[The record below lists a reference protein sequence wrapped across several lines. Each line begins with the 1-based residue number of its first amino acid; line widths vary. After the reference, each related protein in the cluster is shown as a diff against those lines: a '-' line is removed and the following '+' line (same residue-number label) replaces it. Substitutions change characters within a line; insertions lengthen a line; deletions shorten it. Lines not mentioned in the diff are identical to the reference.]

1 MNIKYEFV
9 TGEVVEI
16 EVSDYIGEVSIE
28 IEREDF
34 NINRKESR
42 RHNSIEVMEE
52 QGNQFK
58 DHKIDIF
65 SEVEEKEISDSLH
78 KALNKLLPQ
87 QKELIEE
94 IFIKEKPIV
103 KVAEEHGVTEA
114 AIRNRLKK
122 IYKKL
127 KAFLN

>member
-16 EVSDYIGEVSIE
+16 EVAEYLGEVSIE
-28 IEREDF
+28 IERKDY
-34 NINRKESR
+34 NLNHKESR

-52 QGNQFK
+52 QGKQFK
-58 DHKIDIF
+58 DYRIDILD
-65 SEVEEKEISDSLH
+65 EIEEAEINDELH
-78 KALNKLLPQ
+78 KALDKLLPQ

-94 IFIKEKPIV
+94 IFVKEKTIV
-103 KVAEEHGVTEA
+103 KVAAEQGVTEA

-127 KAFLN
+127 KTFLN

>member
-16 EVSDYIGEVSIE
+16 EVAEYLGEVSIE
-28 IEREDF
+28 IERKDY
-34 NINRKESR
+34 NLNHKESR

-52 QGNQFK
+52 QGKQFK
-58 DHKIDIF
+58 DCRIDILD
-65 SEVEEKEISDSLH
+65 EIEEAEINDELH
-78 KALNKLLPQ
+78 KALDKLLPQ

-94 IFIKEKPIV
+94 IFVKEKTIV
-103 KVAEEHGVTEA
+103 KVAAEQGVTEA

-127 KAFLN
+127 KTFLN

>member
-1 MNIKYEFV
+1 MNIKYEFI

-16 EVSDYIGEVSIE
+16 EVPDYMGEVSIE
-28 IEREDF
+28 IEKQDY
-34 NINRKESR
+34 NLNRKETC

-52 QGNQFK
+52 QGSQFK
-58 DHKIDIF
+58 DYRIDILD
-65 SEVEEKEISDSLH
+65 EIEEKEINDELH
-78 KALNKLLPQ
+78 KALDKLLPQ

-94 IFIKEKPIV
+94 IFIKEKTIV
-103 KVAEEHGVTEA
+103 KVAAEQGVTEA

-127 KAFLN
+127 KTFLN

>member
-16 EVSDYIGEVSIE
+16 EVAEYLGEVSIE
-28 IEREDF
+28 IERKDY
-34 NINRKESR
+34 NLNHKESR

-52 QGNQFK
+52 QGKQFK
-58 DHKIDIF
+58 DYRIDIL
-65 SEVEEKEISDSLH
+65 EEIEEAEINDELH
-78 KALNKLLPQ
+78 KALDKLLPQ

-94 IFIKEKPIV
+94 IFVKEKTIV
-103 KVAEEHGVTEA
+103 KVAAEQGVTEA

-127 KAFLN
+127 KTFLN

>member
-9 TGEVVEI
+9 TGEVVEV
-16 EVSDYIGEVSIE
+16 EVSDYIGEISIE
-28 IEREDF
+28 IERENF
-34 NINRKESR
+34 NINRKETR

-52 QGNQFK
+52 QGSQFK

-65 SEVEEKEISDSLH
+65 SEVEKKEISDSLY

-94 IFIKEKPIV
+94 IFINEKTIV

-127 KAFLN
+127 KTFLN

>member
-1 MNIKYEFV
+1 MNIKYEFI

-16 EVSDYIGEVSIE
+16 EVPDYMGEVSIE
-28 IEREDF
+28 IEKQDY
-34 NINRKESR
+34 NLNRKETR

-52 QGNQFK
+52 QGSQFK
-58 DHKIDIF
+58 DYRIDILD
-65 SEVEEKEISDSLH
+65 EIEEKEINDELH
-78 KALNKLLPQ
+78 KALDKLLPQ

-94 IFIKEKPIV
+94 IFIKEKTIV
-103 KVAEEHGVTEA
+103 KVAAEQGVTEA

-127 KAFLN
+127 KTFLN

>member
-1 MNIKYEFV
+1 MNIKYEFI

-16 EVSDYIGEVSIE
+16 EVPDYMGEVSIE
-28 IEREDF
+28 IEKQDY
-34 NINRKESR
+34 NLNRKETR

-52 QGNQFK
+52 QGSQFK
-58 DHKIDIF
+58 DYRIDILD
-65 SEVEEKEISDSLH
+65 EIEEKEINDELH
-78 KALNKLLPQ
+78 KALDKLLPQ

-94 IFIKEKPIV
+94 ICIKEKTIV
-103 KVAEEHGVTEA
+103 KVAAEQGVTEA

-127 KAFLN
+127 KTFLN

>member
-34 NINRKESR
+34 NINRKETR

-58 DHKIDIF
+58 DHKIDVF
-65 SEVEEKEISDSLH
+65 SEVEEKEISDNLH

-127 KAFLN
+127 KIFLN